1 MLKRIAK
8 AIMLVVVALTP
19 IVVIPQFYDPLAL
32 RYSDDVYQMV
42 SKYEC
47 ANAACT
53 RLRLP
58 EGTIHFKH
66 GWTAT
71 TLADGSRLVPNN
83 APDCQVHIALIG
95 DSFTWGPN
103 VSDGDTWANRLA
115 QQFPAACFYN
125 YGGWGYNAEQAA
137 LTLTE
142 QVPASMDYVIYFVFQ
157 NDDMGM
163 YTQHDPGSPPSP
175 LNLIR
180 YAQLIAWKMGW
191 WSGNTGWVHDKPRDA
206 ERFAAAIRQIGSDP
220 RVRFVGFDSE
230 LLVHTVRQIGYDVW
244 GISLPDERERISPID
259 DHPNP
264 AGHRHIARDLT
275 PLIAKLLDAEPAG
288 GSSGG

>member
-8 AIMLVVVALTP
+8 LVLLVVVALLP

-32 RYSDDVYQMV
+32 RYTDDVYQMV
-42 SKYEC
+42 TKFEC
-47 ANAACT
+47 ANTDCT

-71 TLADGSRLVPNN
+71 TLADGSRQVPDDG
-83 APDCQVHIALIG
+83 PDCQVHIALIG

-137 LTLTE
+137 LTLAE
-142 QVPASMDYVIYFVFQ
+142 QIPANMDYVIYFVFQ

-163 YTQHDPGSPPSP
+163 YSLHDLGSSPPR
-175 LNLIR
+175 LIVVR
-180 YAQLIAWKMGW
+180 YAQLIAWRLGW
-191 WSGNTGWVHDKPRDA
+191 WSGGAGWARDKPRDA
-206 ERFAAAIRQIGSDP
+206 ERFAAAIHQIGSDP
-220 RVRFVGFDSE
+220 RVRFVGFESE
-230 LLVHTVRQIGYDVW
+230 LLVHTVRQMDYDVW
-244 GISLPDERERISPID
+244 GLSLLSEDERISPID

-264 AGHRHIARDLT
+264 AGHRHLAHDLG
-275 PLIAKLLDAEPAG
+275 PLIEKLIEAGPAG
-288 GSSGG
+288 SGG